1 VLKIW
6 WRLGTWKCW
15 GHLSSQRFFGSLRR
29 VDDVLGIFLELPVKF
44 STACLHFCLDR
55 CHNSFFYQVHL
66 DFCGRSWLA
75 LFTSFSMFFI
85 EQLSE
90 AFWCVWLFRFLRLL
104 MFLGSR
110 RSIKLSD
117 SLIARLSNSHD
128 IGSAVELIIFDNK
141 LWRHLDWWRDFFLDL
156 CLILNLDIVL
166 LLSIFMWG
174 YNWWL
179 FNLNFNFLLSSVW
192 RGYMLAVSWT
202 RHGWWLRTLAT
213 RIISVLWNHRWLN
226 SEDACIPIV
235 IQRISSEL
243 PVLFSVILGHEK
255 VWCLKLDS
263 KLLWRWQRFWNL
275 SPGLNNA
282 LQIEKHQLVF
292 FSLSSMQL

>member
-1 VLKIW
+1 
-6 WRLGTWKCW
+6 
-15 GHLSSQRFFGSLRR
+15 
-29 VDDVLGIFLELPVKF
+29 
-44 STACLHFCLDR
+44 
-55 CHNSFFYQVHL
+55 
-66 DFCGRSWLA
+66 
-75 LFTSFSMFFI
+75 MFFI

-174 YNWWL
+174 YNW
-179 FNLNFNFLLSSVW
+179 
-192 RGYMLAVSWT
+192 
-202 RHGWWLRTLAT
+202 
-213 RIISVLWNHRWLN
+213 
-226 SEDACIPIV
+226 
-235 IQRISSEL
+235 
-243 PVLFSVILGHEK
+243 
-255 VWCLKLDS
+255 
-263 KLLWRWQRFWNL
+263 
-275 SPGLNNA
+275 
-282 LQIEKHQLVF
+282 
-292 FSLSSMQL
+292 